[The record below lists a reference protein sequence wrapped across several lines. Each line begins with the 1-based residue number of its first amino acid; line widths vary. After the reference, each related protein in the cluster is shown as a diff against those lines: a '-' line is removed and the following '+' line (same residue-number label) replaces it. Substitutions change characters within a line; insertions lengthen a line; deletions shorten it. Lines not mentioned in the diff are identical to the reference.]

1 MGDRLGIP
9 SVLDFLLDYFL
20 LIQVTQFLFIYT
32 SIAVYRIELTKAV
45 LENNGEIIVKMIYF
59 NFSNIKIYV

>member
-1 MGDRLGIP
+1 VFERN
-9 SVLDFLLDYFL
+9 
-20 LIQVTQFLFIYT
+20 TQNKEMTPFLFIR
-32 SIAVYRIELTKAV
+32 SFAVYRIELTKAV